1 MSFFTADFDDI
12 RSGRVTDV
20 YFERTRRILEAR
32 GIRKRVRAEFAAK
45 SLPGGWGVFTGLEEI
60 LALLEGLPVSV
71 RALPEGSV
79 FRPFQPV
86 LEIEGV
92 YNDFCRLETPVLGL
106 MCQSSGIATKAARC
120 RIAAEGRRLVSF
132 GARRMHPAIAPMVE
146 RAAYVGGCDG
156 VALARGAELLEIP
169 AAGTMPH
176 ALVLLM
182 DGLVPALRAFDE
194 VIEPEA
200 DRVALVDTFGDEK
213 FEALAAARALTDRLS
228 AVRVDTPASRRG
240 SLRQILEEVRWEL
253 DRAGFPRVR
262 LFVSGGL
269 DEARI
274 LELNPVVDGGYGV
287 GTSISAAATIDFSM
301 DIVEIEGAAAAKR
314 GKRSGAKRLLRCRDC
329 GAERVIPMER
339 PYGDC
344 ASCGGVMEELLA
356 CVMREGA
363 REGAAPSAKETRG
376 FVLRQ
381 LHRVGLEPSP

>member
-1 MSFFTADFDDI
+1 MSLFTADFDDI

-269 DEARI
+269 NEARI

-356 CVMREGA
+356 GVMREGA
-363 REGAAPSAKETRG
+363 RECAAPSAKETRG

>member
-1 MSFFTADFDDI
+1 MSLFTADFDDI

-301 DIVEIEGAAAAKR
+301 DIVEIEGADAAKR

-356 CVMREGA
+356 GVMREGA

>member
-32 GIRKRVRAEFAAK
+32 GIRERVRAEFAAK

-71 RALPEGSV
+71 RALPEGAV

-356 CVMREGA
+356 CAMREGA

>member
-1 MSFFTADFDDI
+1 MSLFTADFDDI

-71 RALPEGSV
+71 RALPEGTV

-194 VIEPEA
+194 AIEPEA

-240 SLRQILEEVRWEL
+240 NLRQILEEVRWEL

-356 CVMREGA
+356 GVMREGA

>member
-1 MSFFTADFDDI
+1 MSLFTADFDDI

-32 GIRKRVRAEFAAK
+32 GIRKRVRVEFAAK

-314 GKRSGAKRLLRCRDC
+314 GKHSGAKRLLRCRDC

-356 CVMREGA
+356 GVMREGA

>member
-12 RSGRVTDV
+12 RLGRVTDV

-60 LALLEGLPVSV
+60 LVLLEGLPVSV

-356 CVMREGA
+356 CAMREGA
-363 REGAAPSAKETRG
+363 REAAAPSAKETRG

>member
-1 MSFFTADFDDI
+1 MSLFTADFDDI

-71 RALPEGSV
+71 RALPEGTV

-182 DGLVPALRAFDE
+182 DGLVPALKAFDE
-194 VIEPEA
+194 AIEPEA

-240 SLRQILEEVRWEL
+240 NLRQILEEVRWEL

-356 CVMREGA
+356 GVMREGA